1 MPFLIIFALIPLAEV
16 YAFINVGEEIG
27 VFRTLLLCIL
37 TAAIGGL
44 LVRHQGLETLFKA
57 QKSLQSGKLP
67 LDALF
72 DGFCL
77 VVAGAL
83 LLTPGFVTD
92 TFGFSLLI
100 PPFRRLLR
108 ELLTKY
114 GTFKVAGA
122 AHSPH
127 KNGQDDIIEG
137 DYEHVVKDHEKLDK
151 SDKDR

>member
-1 MPFLIIFALIPLAEV
+1 MPFLIIFVLIPLAEV

-57 QKSLQSGKLP
+57 QKNLQSGKLP

-100 PPFRRLLR
+100 PPFRHLLR

-114 GTFKVAGA
+114 GTFTVAGT
-122 AHSPH
+122 AHTH
-127 KNGQDDIIEG
+127 RKNAPDDIIEG